1 MSGEEALVLVLACA
15 LDQDSSL
22 LDAIGV
28 DEFAG
33 RRKGREPEGEA
44 WLLEGR
50 LRNELPWKRRYVCH
64 FRHVGLNEALFAL
77 ASSAVV
83 HVYSVCWSLCVGE
96 RVGSA
101 FAAYVDRGNFAKTC
115 LMTSGTAN
123 MSRQSRRLLLLSCVM
138 A

>member
-1 MSGEEALVLVLACA
+1 MSEERPLLLLSLCVL
-15 LDQDSSL
+15 DHDSSL

-50 LRNELPWKRRYVCH
+50 LRNEMPWKMRYVCH

-83 HVYSVCWSLCVGE
+83 HVCRVC
-96 RVGSA
+96 
-101 FAAYVDRGNFAKTC
+101 
-115 LMTSGTAN
+115 
-123 MSRQSRRLLLLSCVM
+123 
-138 A
+138 